1 MKCVIC
7 KGEDIEEKEV
17 EEEIRAGNDVILVPV
32 KVMVCTSCGERY
44 YDRKTM
50 KMLEEIEDKIEK
62 KCLEVET
69 VGKVLKISVI

>member
-7 KGEDIEEKEV
+7 KGEDIKEKEV